1 MLTEIA
7 VKKAK
12 AGSKAYKM
20 ADGRGLYL
28 FVTTTGFKSWR
39 YNYRFGGKSKT
50 LVLGEYPETGLKK
63 ARDLRDDARR
73 SLRDGRDPSI
83 LKKLGVQAGGDRSFE
98 AVAKSWHDTSQGRW
112 RKRHTDDVLRSLE
125 RDVFPFIGPMDVDA
139 IDEPLLLSVLRKI
152 EARGAIETA
161 HRVRQRCDRVFKT
174 AKALGMT
181 RQNPAADLGQLLKP
195 FSKGR
200 RWPAV
205 TDLKGAREVSA
216 IIDAA
221 AVSPLTKLASRFLAL
236 TAQRPGTI
244 ASAQWSEFSGVIL
257 DGKADE
263 SGSPTWVIPSDKMKV
278 AAAQGAENAGH
289 VVPLCRQAVEV
300 LTEAYRFS
308 GKGKFVFP
316 SARSGLEPMSSNA
329 LNMLYKREGLQGRH
343 VPHGWRAAF
352 STIMNDRFER
362 ALPGTERL
370 LIERLI
376 IDLMLAHVP
385 AGMSATELVY
395 NRAAYLPRRREI
407 AQDWADLLL
416 EGARSA
422 AELAEGPRRRPS

>member
-1 MLTEIA
+1 MLTEVV
-7 VKKAK
+7 VKGAK
-12 AGSKAYKM
+12 AGLKAYKLS
-20 ADGRGLYL
+20 DGRGLYL

-39 YNYRFGGKSKT
+39 YNYRYAGRSKT
-50 LVLGEYPETGLKK
+50 LVLGEYPETGLKI

-73 SLRDGRDPSI
+73 SLREGRDPSV

-98 AVAKSWHDTSQGRW
+98 AVAKSWHETSQGRW
-112 RKRHTDDVLRSLE
+112 RERHTDDVLRSLE

-181 RQNPAADLGQLLKP
+181 RHNPAADLGHLLKP
-195 FSKGR
+195 FSKSR

-205 TDLKGAREVSA
+205 TDLKSAREVSG
-216 IIDAA
+216 ILDAA
-221 AVSPLTKLASRFLAL
+221 SISPLTKLASRFLAL

-244 ASAQWSEFSGVIL
+244 ASMEWSELTGVIF
-257 DGKADE
+257 DGEAGSSE
-263 SGSPTWVIPSDKMKV
+263 SPTWVIPPEKMKV
-278 AAAQGAENAGH
+278 AIAQGAEQGGY
-289 VVPLCRQAVEV
+289 VVPLATQAVEV
-300 LTEAYRFS
+300 LTEAYRYS
-308 GKGKFVFP
+308 GKGKYVFP

-416 EGARSA
+416 ENARSA
-422 AELAEGPRRRPS
+422 AELSEGPRRRSS